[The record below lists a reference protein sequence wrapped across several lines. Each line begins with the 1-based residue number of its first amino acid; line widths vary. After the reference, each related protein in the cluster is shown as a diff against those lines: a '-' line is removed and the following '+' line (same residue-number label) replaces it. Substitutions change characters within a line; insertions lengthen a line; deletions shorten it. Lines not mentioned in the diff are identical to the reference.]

1 MAWDVIVIGGGPA
14 GLICAGTAARRGK
27 KVLVAEKMERPAR
40 KILVTGKGRCN
51 VTNNCDSDR
60 FFAAVRNGGRF
71 LQSAYSA
78 FSAQDVMALVEGL
91 GVPLKTERGDRV
103 FPVSER
109 AMDIADAL
117 VKYAKTG
124 GAVIRRHEIEGL
136 WIEEEGLRGVV
147 TADGEQMEAG
157 SVVVATGG
165 LSYPGT
171 GSTGDGYRLA
181 EQAGHVLIPARASL
195 IPIETTEPWCKDL
208 MGLSLKNVE
217 LRVLDENKGK
227 KKPVFREQG
236 EMLFT
241 HFGVSG
247 PLVLSASAH
256 MAGEISRYRLE
267 IDLKPAL
274 TPEQLDARLQRDFG
288 ENSNRDFS
296 NSLGKLLPSA
306 LIPVAARLSGIPAD
320 RKCNQ
325 ITKEQRR
332 SFAALLGALPLTP
345 KAFRP
350 IEEAVITAGGVKLSE
365 VSPKTMESKL
375 LPGLHFAGEVL
386 DLDAYTGGFNLQI
399 AYSTGY
405 AAGTYC

>member
-78 FSAQDVMALVEGL
+78 FSAQDAMALVEGL

-124 GAVIRRHEIEGL
+124 GAVIRRHEIEAL

-147 TADGEQMEAG
+147 TADGERLEAG

-195 IPIETTEPWCKDL
+195 IPIETAEPWCKDL

-288 ENSNRDFS
+288 ENSTRDFS

-306 LIPVAARLSGIPAD
+306 LIPVVAGLSGIPAD

>member
-78 FSAQDVMALVEGL
+78 FSAQDAMALVEGL

-124 GAVIRRHEIEGL
+124 GAVIRRHEIEAL

-147 TADGEQMEAG
+147 TADGERLEAG

-195 IPIETTEPWCKDL
+195 IPIETAEPWCKDL

-306 LIPVAARLSGIPAD
+306 LIPVVAGLSGIPAD